1 MKFNIRFTWNLAAG
15 FLILILLIC
24 SIVGIIL
31 IRPGTDY
38 SKIPPPEL
46 PVPTLKELAERK
58 NIQIG
63 SFAALKYLPERAYSE
78 ILSSEFEYA
87 IIDGQPNWSF
97 EDGDL
102 RPGPNSFDFSRLDQA
117 FAFADDH
124 DMPVRVQ
131 HYIWGE
137 EKWLPDWLKN
147 NNYSKDELLELI
159 HNHINTVGTRYKGKV
174 REYTVVNEPF
184 TRKLG
189 VNGLSDWWADRIG
202 EEYIDKSFE
211 WARQADPDSVLILND
226 FGNETE
232 NDVSNAMYDYVKR
245 ALQRGVP
252 IDAIGMQMHLSGDSA
267 PNKMDVV
274 NNMKRFADLGLKIY
288 VTEFDVTM
296 SGVDKPHDEENKIQ
310 AKIYYDMLSA
320 CREVGPEV
328 CPNFGLL
335 GLVDRQTWYNGLGI
349 KDANPLTFED
359 DYTPKPAFFALRNAL
374 K

>member
-1 MKFNIRFTWNLAAG
+1 MVLNLRKG
-15 FLILILLIC
+15 KISYILLI
-24 SIVGIIL
+24 SIIFIL
-31 IRPGTDY
+31 AIGSIFFLRPEPNY

-46 PVPTLKELAERK
+46 PAPPLKELAERQ

-102 RPGPNSFDFSRLDQA
+102 RPGPQAFDFSRFDQV

-124 DMPVRVQ
+124 DIPVRVQ
-131 HYIWGE
+131 HYVWGE
-137 EKWLPDWLKN
+137 EKWLPEWLKSGS
-147 NNYSKDELLELI
+147 YSKEELLDLL
-159 HNHINTVGTRYKGKV
+159 HDHIQTVGTRYKGKV
-174 REYTVVNEPF
+174 REYTVVNEAF
-184 TRKLG
+184 SRKLG
-189 VNGLSDWWADRIG
+189 VNGLSDWWGDRIG
-202 EEYIDKSFE
+202 EEYIDKSFR
-211 WARQADPDSVLILND
+211 WARQADPDSILILND

-232 NDVSNAMYDYVKR
+232 NDVSNAMYDYVKG
-245 ALQRGVP
+245 ALERDVP
-252 IDAIGMQMHLSGDSA
+252 IDAIGMQMHLSGDSS
-267 PNKMDVV
+267 PKKEDVV
-274 NNMKRFADLGLKIY
+274 KNMNRFAGLGLKIY
-288 VTEFDVTM
+288 ITEFDVTM
-296 SGVDKPHDEENKIQ
+296 TGLDKPKEEENKIQ
-310 AKIYYDMLSA
+310 AQIYYDMLSA

-335 GLVDRQTWYNGLGI
+335 GLVDRQSWYNGLGI

-359 DYTPKPAFFALRNAL
+359 DYTPKPAFFALRDAL